1 VGVDVGGIRVS
12 VAVGDDVGEGVV
24 VAVDVGV
31 NTGGSLACVTTDLLR
46 IIRIATSKN
55 ESAGNKY

>member
-31 NTGGSLACVTTDLLR
+31 NTGGSLACVTT
-46 IIRIATSKN
+46 ASCG
-55 ESAGNKY
+55 EFE